1 MNNNTKALKS
11 GIWYTAANFLTKSI
25 GIITTPIFTRLLTK
39 NEIGAYGNYTSW
51 LAVMTI
57 LITFTLESTFI
68 GARYEYE
75 KVFDS
80 YVSTMMLFSSVS
92 AVIWLVLFNLFSVV
106 AVARMHI
113 DITYINCMCLYLVFL
128 PVVNLFQAKERYRF
142 GYKKS
147 VLISCLIAV
156 GTALVSVL
164 MVITTQ
170 NKLAGRIW
178 GSAIPTVLIGIVLCI
193 LLLKA
198 GHKFKFEYIKYALP
212 ICLPF
217 IPHLLSMTFL
227 NSLDKMMITD
237 IRGEEENAL
246 YTIAYQCSSVVTI
259 LVTSLNTAYSPWL
272 AEKLHENSYKEIRS
286 FSKKYVLIFMFF
298 ALGIMLISPDIMM
311 IMGGKPYMEAK
322 YVMPP
327 VMLGCVCQF
336 IYTMYVNVEQ
346 FKKKTIGM
354 AIASVSAALT
364 NYVLNYFL
372 IPKYGYIAAAYTTL
386 ISFIWLLGMHMFLVH
401 HIGLSKTYP
410 NKFIL
415 LLLGV
420 ASIITIGINVL
431 YQHTIL
437 RYVIVVIYGCFLILG
452 LLHYKDQIL
461 RLLKKKSEKE
471 VG

>member
-1 MNNNTKALKS
+1 MGNNRKALKS
-11 GIWYTAANFLTKSI
+11 GIWYTAANFLTESI

-39 NEIGAYGNYTSW
+39 NEMGAYGNYTSW

-68 GARYEYE
+68 SAKYEYE
-75 KVFDS
+75 QEFDS
-80 YVSTMMLFSSVS
+80 YVSTMMLFSGVS
-92 AVIWLVLFNLFSVV
+92 AAIWFMLFNLFSEF
-106 AVARMHI
+106 ATEKMHI
-113 DITYINCMCLYLVFL
+113 DITYINCMCLYLLFL

-156 GTALVSVL
+156 GTAFVTVL
-164 MVITTQ
+164 MVVTMQ
-170 NKLAGRIW
+170 DKLAGRIW
-178 GSAIPTVLIGIVLCI
+178 GSALPTIFIGIVLAI
-193 LLLKA
+193 MLLKA
-198 GHKFKFEYIKYALP
+198 GHKFKFDYIKYAIP

-259 LVTSLNTAYSPWL
+259 LVTSLNTAFAPWL
-272 AEKLHENSYKEIRS
+272 GEKLHEDAFNEIRA
-286 FSKKYVLIFMFF
+286 FSKKYVLIFLYF

-336 IYTMYVNVEQ
+336 VYTMYVNVEQ
-346 FKKKTIGM
+346 FKKKTVGM
-354 AIASVSAALT
+354 AIASASAAII
-364 NYVLNYFL
+364 NYVLNYLL
-372 IPKYGYIAAAYTTL
+372 IPKFGYISAAYTTL
-386 ISFIWLLGMHMFLVH
+386 FSFIWLLGIHMLLVRYL
-401 HIGLSKTYP
+401 GYSKTYP

-415 LLLGV
+415 SAVGLAV
-420 ASIITIGINVL
+420 VITVGINAL
-431 YQHTIL
+431 YSHTII
-437 RYVIVVIYGCFLILG
+437 RYIIIFIYTCMLIFAII
-452 LLHYKDQIL
+452 HFKDQLIKL
-461 RLLKKKSEKE
+461 FKRKASK
-471 VG
+471 